1 MGNNSTTEHINEAM
15 NNEVAESK
23 KIPSVMEAQKMLAL
37 QNNMLYLGADAYIG
51 NPYALLG
58 TVLEIRKTQADC
70 PTIAN
75 TENASIEF
83 SAFKIP
89 GIEIDETSKIKE
101 PIKRQSILVDQKLAV
116 EVSFLNYLSAE
127 FEGESSFSLM
137 VFDQATGLVNRDSDT
152 WNKGVQS
159 WMADNKATILDDPAV
174 CYVYAVIGFVQKY
187 IIRRKYTKFTAGAKG
202 GAFGVNLNGQLYTSA
217 EDYSLDVRYGLQTVI
232 LKRPAV
238 TKSLFA
244 EKEVLA
250 EAKEDEASLFS
261 AIAKARSFALK

>member
-1 MGNNSTTEHINEAM
+1 MGKNSTEHINEAM

-23 KIPSVMEAQKMLAL
+23 KVPSVMEAQKMLAL
-37 QNNMLYLGADAYIG
+37 QNNMLYVGADAYIG

-58 TVLEIRKTQADC
+58 TVLEIRKTTEDC

-75 TENASIEF
+75 TANASIEF

-116 EVSFLNYLSAE
+116 ELNFLNYLAGE

-137 VFDQATGLVNRDSDT
+137 VFDQATGLVNRDTDS

-159 WMADNKATILDDPAV
+159 WLADNKTAVLDDPSV

-187 IIRRKYTKFTAGAKG
+187 IIRRKYTKFTAGVKG
-202 GAFGVNLNGQLYTSA
+202 GAFGVNLNGQLYTSS

-232 LKRPAV
+232 LKRPQT
-238 TKSLFA
+238 TKSLFP
-244 EKEVLA
+244 EKSLLDEVKQ
-250 EAKEDEASLFS
+250 EEISLFS
-261 AIAKARSFALK
+261 AIAQDNNFNIR